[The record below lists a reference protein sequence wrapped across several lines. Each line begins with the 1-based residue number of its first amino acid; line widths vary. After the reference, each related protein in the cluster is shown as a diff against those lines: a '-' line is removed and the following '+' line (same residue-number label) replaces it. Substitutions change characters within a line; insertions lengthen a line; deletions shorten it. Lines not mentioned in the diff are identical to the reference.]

1 MIREGTG
8 NMRKAAFAVWIA
20 LCVIV
25 FICLLR
31 TADRNCV
38 RTADEYAGPIV
49 ILDAGHG
56 GEDGGA
62 VAENGTREKDIN
74 LQMTQKIA
82 LLFDLFGIRYI
93 TVREDDRLIG
103 DNTLPT
109 VRERKVSDIHQ
120 RMALVEQTP
129 GAVLLSIHQNF
140 YIREKYSG
148 TQVFYAPRA
157 EGSSEMASA
166 VQAAVVRM
174 LQPDNQRRIKPT
186 EGTVYLLDRATKAS
200 IMVECG
206 FLSNQEETK
215 LLIDSQYQKKLSYS
229 IVRGVCEYVNKLNVI

>member
-1 MIREGTG
+1 MK
-8 NMRKAAFAVWIA
+8 KAAILLLFGICIA
-20 LCVIV
+20 V
-25 FICLLR
+25 FICLFR
-31 TADRNCV
+31 MAERNCV
-38 RTADEYAGPIV
+38 RTAGKYAEPIV

-62 VAENGTREKDIN
+62 VAENGIREKDIN
-74 LQMTQKIA
+74 LQMTKKIA
-82 LLFDLFGIRYI
+82 LFFDLFGIRYI

-129 GAVLLSIHQNF
+129 AAVLLSIHQNY

-166 VQAAVVRM
+166 VQSAVVRM
-174 LQPDNQRRIKPT
+174 LQPDNQRQIKPT
-186 EGTVYLLDRATKAS
+186 EGTVYLLDRATKTS

-206 FLSNQEETK
+206 FLSNREETN
-215 LLIDSQYQKKLSYS
+215 LLINSQYQKKLSYC
-229 IVRGVCEYVNKLNVI
+229 IIRGICEYINNTNEI